1 MEWMLVFVIVSM
13 TSDRVASPI
22 TVPMAT
28 EKLCEEAKAKLT
40 EAYKNTQPANF
51 YVVGEC
57 LKVQ

>member
-28 EKLCEEAKAKLT
+28 EKLCDEAKAKLM
-40 EAYKNTQPANF
+40 EAYKKTQPENF
-51 YVVGEC
+51 FVVGEC
-57 LKVQ
+57 LRVR